1 MPEVKICGI
10 TRPADGRLA
19 AQAGATYVGTVLT
32 PGFSRSVDIP
42 TAQAVAEAAGIPLVI
57 LLVDPTLDQAL
68 AAARETG
75 ASVVQLHG
83 REAPATVA
91 RLRASGPWTVW
102 KAAPVRDAADALT
115 ALDRYG
121 DAADGLL
128 FDGWHE
134 KLPGGTGTRFPWR
147 SLAAIRDRFA
157 PGQRFVAAGGLNPD
171 NVGEAVSI
179 LRPHVVDASSGVERR
194 VGVKDPAKVRSFV
207 RAAQGNGGDS

>member
-10 TRPADGRLA
+10 TRPADGRIA
-19 AQAGATYVGTVLT
+19 AQGGATYVGTVLT

-42 TAQAVAEAAGIPLVI
+42 TAQAVAEAADLPLVI
-57 LLVDPTLDQAL
+57 LLVDPTLAEAV

-83 REAPATVA
+83 REDPDTVS

-102 KAAPVRDAADALT
+102 KAAPVRDEADALS

-147 SLAAIRDRFA
+147 SLAGIRDRFA
-157 PGQRFVAAGGLNPD
+157 PEQRFVAAGGLNAG
-171 NVGEAVSI
+171 NVAEAVSL

-194 VGVKDPAKVRSFV
+194 VGVKDPAKVHGFV
-207 RAAQGNGGDS
+207 RAARGDGGGS

>member
-19 AQAGATYVGTVLT
+19 AQAGATYVGTVLA

-42 TAQAVAEAAGIPLVI
+42 TAQAVAEAAGIPLVV
-57 LLVDPTLDQAL
+57 LLVDPTLDQAV

-75 ASVVQLHG
+75 ATVVQLHG
-83 REAPATVA
+83 REDPETVA

-102 KAAPVRDAADALT
+102 KAAPVREAADALT

-134 KLPGGTGTRFPWR
+134 KLPGGTGTRFPWQ
-147 SLAAIRDRFA
+147 SLAGIRDRLA
-157 PGQRFVAAGGLNPD
+157 PGQRLVAAGGLNPD
-171 NVGEAVSI
+171 NVAEAVSI

-194 VGVKDPAKVRSFV
+194 VGVKDPAKVRGFV
-207 RAAQGNGGDS
+207 RAARGTGGDS